1 MGEHIDVQYLIV
13 GAGPAGLQLGY
24 EFEQSHQQYL
34 ILEKGERPGTF
45 FETFPRHRTLISVN
59 KVVTGHTDPEINL
72 RYDWNSLLSDDEQML
87 FKKYSQAFFPAAQDF
102 LRYLADFA
110 NHFHLKIRYSTTVT
124 RIEKRE
130 TFVLHDHQGNT
141 YSCRCLIIGTGWTRP
156 FIPPIPGI
164 EHGENYTECSVEP
177 EDFRGQ
183 RVLIIGKS
191 NSALETANNLTET
204 TSTIH
209 LCSPHPVTMAWKTH
223 FVGNLRAVN
232 DNFLDTY
239 QLKLQ
244 NGILDAEIEKIE
256 RQGERFVVNIRYTHA
271 RGEERTIM
279 YDRILVCAGFR
290 FDATLFDESCRPALA
305 INNRMPAQTSA
316 WESTNIKDLYFVGSL
331 TQMRDYKKTM
341 SGFIHGYRY
350 NARALHHILEARY
363 EGKAWPAVEVAA
375 HPESLAEKVIQ
386 RVNTS
391 STLFL
396 QPGFFCDVL
405 VMAPENQPRYYE
417 DVPVDYMHESDIGSN
432 PLYYTISL
440 EYGDF
445 SRVDPFN
452 VDRDPDP
459 EKAHLT
465 PYLHPIIRRFS
476 GSTLVNEYH
485 LLEDLENVYAP
496 EKYCQGIA
504 AYLGRT
510 DGNVLPLPTN

>member
-1 MGEHIDVQYLIV
+1 MGQHTDVKYLII

-24 EFEQSHQQYL
+24 YLEQNQQQYL

-59 KVVTGHTDPEINL
+59 KVVTGYTDMEVNL

-87 FKKYSQAFFPAAQDF
+87 FKQYSQAFFPAARDF

-110 NHFHLKIRYSTTVT
+110 HHFHLKVQYATTVS
-124 RIEKRE
+124 RIERKGD
-130 TFVLHDHQGNT
+130 FYVQDHQGNT
-141 YSCRCLIIGTGWTRP
+141 YTCQCLIIATGWTRP

-164 EHGENYTECSVEP
+164 EHCENYTDCSVSP
-177 EDFRGQ
+177 EDFRDQ
-183 RVLIIGKS
+183 RVLIIGKG

-204 TSTIH
+204 TRTIH

-223 FVGNLRAVN
+223 FVGHLRAVN

-244 NGILDAEIEKIE
+244 NGILDAEIENIE
-256 RQGERFVVNIRYTHA
+256 RQGEQFVVSIRYTHA
-271 RGEERTIM
+271 REERRTIV
-279 YDRILVCAGFR
+279 YDRILACAGFR
-290 FDATLFDESCRPALA
+290 FDDALFDEHCRPALT

-316 WESTNIKDLYFVGSL
+316 WESTNIKDLYFAGTL

-350 NARALHHILEARY
+350 NVQALHHILESRY
-363 EGKAWPAVEVAA
+363 EGKSWPAVEVSAQ
-375 HPESLAEKVIQ
+375 PELLAEKVLQ
-386 RVNTS
+386 RINTS
-391 STLFL
+391 SALFL
-396 QPGFFCDVL
+396 QPGFFRDVL
-405 VMAPENQPRYYE
+405 VIAPQNQPRYYE
-417 DVPVDYMHESDIGSN
+417 DVPIDYVRDGSFGASTS
-432 PLYYTISL
+432 YYTISL

-445 SRVDPFN
+445 SQVDPFN

-465 PYLHPIIRRFS
+465 PYLHPIMRRFS
-476 GSTLVNEYH
+476 GSTLVDEYH
-485 LLEDLENVYAP
+485 LLEDLENVYPPA
-496 EKYCQGIA
+496 KYRQVIA
-504 AYLGRT
+504 AYLGKNT
-510 DGNVLPLPTN
+510 